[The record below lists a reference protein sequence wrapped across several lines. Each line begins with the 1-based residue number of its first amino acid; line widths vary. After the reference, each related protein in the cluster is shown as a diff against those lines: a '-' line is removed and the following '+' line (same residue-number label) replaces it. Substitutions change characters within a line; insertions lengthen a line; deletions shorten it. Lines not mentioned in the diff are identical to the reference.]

1 MPPMD
6 PETLATRCTQ
16 QAREI
21 RALEKIETLLER
33 RHALEAANRA
43 LQVQLAEL
51 RTVWALGRTLAAT
64 LNPEE
69 LLPLALHWLGR
80 ALPADAYALFLLD
93 EASRQLTVK
102 GTAGLGAARLQ
113 DRTCGLG
120 EGIAGVVAATGEP
133 QLTAADDPTPGA
145 GLYVPL
151 KVTGGRVLG
160 VLQAHRATPPPFTPR
175 DLAQGQAVATQVA
188 VALENAQRY
197 QRTKELSAKDE
208 LTGLANR
215 RAFFEALEAEDQRA
229 RRYRRGFTILML
241 DLDAFKHYNDTQGHL
256 GGDQALRA
264 VGRLLL
270 GSTRRADVVARFGGE
285 EFVVLLPE
293 TLKAAGAVVAE
304 KIRAAVAAA
313 PPPGPRGAARRPPD
327 DHRRGGRL
335 PRGCRQRAR
344 GGGRRRPGA
353 LPRQAAGGQ
362 PGGGGGGGRRGVGGN
377 PFATP
382 TPRDA
387 RRAVRPAGSQ
397 VSTRLSPRG
406 GAPADS
412 AARIRWCR

>member
-33 RHALEAANRA
+33 RAALEAANRG
-43 LQVQLAEL
+43 LQGQLVEL
-51 RTVWALGRTLAAT
+51 RTVGALSRTLAAT

-69 LLPLALHWLGR
+69 LLPLALHALGR

-93 EASRQLTVK
+93 ETTRRLTVK
-102 GTAGLGAARLQ
+102 GAAGLGAAGLQ

-133 QLTAADDPTPGA
+133 QLTATDSPTPGA
-145 GLYVPL
+145 GLYIPL
-151 KVTGGRVLG
+151 KVADGRILG

-241 DLDAFKHYNDTQGHL
+241 DLDAFKHYNDTHGHL
-256 GGDQALRA
+256 VGDQALRT

-285 EFVVLLPE
+285 EFVILLPE
-293 TLKAAGAVVAE
+293 SLKAAGAVVAE
-304 KIRAAVAAA
+304 KIRATVAQH
-313 PPPGPRGAARRPPD
+313 PLPGRESQP
-327 DHRRGGRL
+327 GGRL
-335 PRGCRQRAR
+335 TVTCGVAAYPGDAASGLEVVDAADRALYRGKQ
-344 GGGRRRPGA
+344 
-353 LPRQAAGGQ
+353 Q
-362 PGGGGGGGRRGVGGN
+362 GGN
-377 PFATP
+377 
-382 TPRDA
+382 R
-387 RRAVRPAGSQ
+387 V
-397 VSTRLSPRG
+397 VL
-406 GAPADS
+406 APEGTGE
-412 AARIRWCR
+412 

>member
-1 MPPMD
+1 MLPTE
-6 PETLATRCTQ
+6 PEPLATRCAQ

-33 RHALEAANRA
+33 RHALEAANRG
-43 LQVQLAEL
+43 LQGQLAEL
-51 RTVWALGRTLAAT
+51 RTVWTLSRSLAAT

-69 LLPLALHWLGR
+69 LLPLALHLLGR

-93 EASRQLTVK
+93 EATRRLTVK
-102 GTAGLGAARLQ
+102 GAAGVGAAGLQ

-133 QLTAADDPTPGA
+133 QLTAADSPTPGA

-151 KVTGGRVLG
+151 KLTGGRILG
-160 VLQAHRATPPPFTPR
+160 VLQAHRATPPLFTPR

-241 DLDAFKHYNDTQGHL
+241 DLDAFKHYNDTHGHL
-256 GGDQALRA
+256 VGDQALRT

-293 TLKAAGAVVAE
+293 TGKPAGAVVAE
-304 KIRAAVAAA
+304 KIRAAVAQH
-313 PPPGPRGAARRPPD
+313 PLPGREAQP
-327 DHRRGGRL
+327 GGRL
-335 PRGCRQRAR
+335 TITAGVAAYPGDAASGLEVVDAADRALYRGKQ
-344 GGGRRRPGA
+344 
-353 LPRQAAGGQ
+353 Q
-362 PGGGGGGGRRGVGGN
+362 GGN
-377 PFATP
+377 
-382 TPRDA
+382 R
-387 RRAVRPAGSQ
+387 V
-397 VSTRLSPRG
+397 VV
-406 GAPADS
+406 APEGE
-412 AARIRWCR
+412 

>member
-1 MPPMD
+1 MHASNGGPPRGRGAGGPTEDGMPPMD
-6 PETLATRCTQ
+6 PETLATRCAQ

-33 RHALEAANRA
+33 RAALEAANRA

-51 RTVWALGRTLAAT
+51 RTVWALSRTLAAT

-93 EASRQLTVK
+93 EVSRQLTVK

-133 QLTAADDPTPGA
+133 QLTAADEATPGA

-160 VLQAHRATPPPFTPR
+160 VLQAHRATPPPFSAR

-256 GGDQALRA
+256 RGDQALRA

-293 TLKAAGAVVAE
+293 SLKAAGAVVAE
-304 KIRAAVAAA
+304 KIRAAVAQH
-313 PPPGPRGAARRPPD
+313 PLPGREAQP
-327 DHRRGGRL
+327 GGRL
-335 PRGCRQRAR
+335 TITCGVAAYPGDAASGLEVVDAADRALYRGKQ
-344 GGGRRRPGA
+344 
-353 LPRQAAGGQ
+353 Q
-362 PGGGGGGGRRGVGGN
+362 GGN
-377 PFATP
+377 
-382 TPRDA
+382 R
-387 RRAVRPAGSQ
+387 V
-397 VSTRLSPRG
+397 VV
-406 GAPADS
+406 
-412 AARIRWCR
+412 AAEGE

>member
-1 MPPMD
+1 MPSTD
-6 PETLATRCTQ
+6 PETLATRCAQ

-43 LQVQLAEL
+43 LQAQLAEL
-51 RTVWALGRTLAAT
+51 RTVWALSRTLAAT

-69 LLPLALHWLGR
+69 LLPLALQWLGR

-93 EASRQLTVK
+93 EANRRLTVK
-102 GTAGLGAARLQ
+102 GTAGLGAAGLQ
-113 DRTCGLG
+113 DHTCGLG

-133 QLTAADDPTPGA
+133 QLTAADGLPPGA

-160 VLQAHRATPPPFTPR
+160 VLQAQRATPPPFTAR

-256 GGDQALRA
+256 RGDQALRA

-270 GSTRRADVVARFGGE
+270 GCTRRADVVARFGGE

-293 TLKAAGAVVAE
+293 SGKAAGAVVAE
-304 KIRAAVAAA
+304 KIRAAVAQH
-313 PPPGPRGAARRPPD
+313 PLPGREQQP
-327 DHRRGGRL
+327 GGRL
-335 PRGCRQRAR
+335 TITCGVAAYPGDAASGLEVVDAADRALYRGKQ
-344 GGGRRRPGA
+344 
-353 LPRQAAGGQ
+353 Q
-362 PGGGGGGGRRGVGGN
+362 GGN
-377 PFATP
+377 
-382 TPRDA
+382 R
-387 RRAVRPAGSQ
+387 VVVAGEKE
-397 VSTRLSPRG
+397 
-406 GAPADS
+406 
-412 AARIRWCR
+412 